1 MASPLAII
9 AQQPNYVCSL
19 LVTKDQIGALPVGT
33 GYVVQLA
40 NPLNNTDVF
49 AQSSP
54 YEIKAAGSAYPSTT
68 VSPESATFTPSSSG
82 STSSATASSTSEESS
97 SNDAFPLKASL
108 SAFVPLTVVGFP
120 ALLYYDYFLT
130 LGEEV
135 NLFWSY
141 RSLTWATIIFYVTRY
156 FSILGSIP
164 VMVGHF
170 WLGHVAVF
178 IGVLLLLRTYALYE
192 RNFKVLVLL
201 VVVGLA
207 LLIFGISVLAWGRNE
222 IQFQATVVVSNELGC
237 QLWLNQQNA
246 SCLALIWGGMLL
258 FDFLVFSLTLYKAL
272 TLQRDGRVTLLSVLM
287 RDGTVYFGV
296 MAISIIANILTFMV
310 SPVLLSPF
318 LTSWTI
324 FQLGIPETRGMATT
338 FTNSISSIMISRLMF
353 NLRNPGLSRIL
364 QHPTTPSLRPPAL
377 PYAAV
382 ATLDS
387 LQEESIV

>member
-1 MASPLAII
+1 MDLTTSVSII
-9 AQQPNYVCSL
+9 S
-19 LVTKDQIGALPVGT
+19 
-33 GYVVQLA
+33 
-40 NPLNNTDVF
+40 
-49 AQSSP
+49 
-54 YEIKAAGSAYPSTT
+54 
-68 VSPESATFTPSSSG
+68 FT
-82 STSSATASSTSEESS
+82 
-97 SNDAFPLKASL
+97 
-108 SAFVPLTVVGFP
+108 
-120 ALLYYDYFLT
+120 LLYYDYFLT

-141 RSLTWATIIFYVTRY
+141 RSLTWVTIMFYVTRY

-164 VMVGHF
+164 VMFGHF
-170 WLGHVAVF
+170 WLGHVAVCLSLQTYHQYYALILQVF

-207 LLIFGISVLAWGRNE
+207 LLIFGIALLVWGRNE
-222 IQFQATVVVSNELGC
+222 IQLQETVVVSNELGC

-246 SCLALIWGGMLL
+246 SCLALVWGGMLL

-296 MAISIIANILTFMV
+296 MAISIIANILTFMHLPHELDDLSV
-310 SPVLLSPF
+310 GHRAFAPLLG
-318 LTSWTI
+318 
-324 FQLGIPETRGMATT
+324 QPETRGMATT

-353 NLRNPGLSRIL
+353 NLRDPGLSRIL
-364 QHPTTPSLRPPAL
+364 PSLRSPAL
-377 PYAAV
+377 PHAAV

-387 LQEESIV
+387 LQEEAIV